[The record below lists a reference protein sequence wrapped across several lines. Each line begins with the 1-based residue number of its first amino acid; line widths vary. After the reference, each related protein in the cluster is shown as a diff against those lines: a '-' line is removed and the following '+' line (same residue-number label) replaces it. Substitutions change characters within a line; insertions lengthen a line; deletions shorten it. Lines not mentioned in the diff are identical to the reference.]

1 MSNENS
7 KWKKTPENPNI
18 SGTEVGK
25 LLEHLRTL
33 EAHYEGKLQ
42 EDLGNLAV
50 LEQALAKWEL
60 QKRNRKVDPNG

>member
-7 KWKKTPENPNI
+7 KWKKTPEEPNLN
-18 SGTEVGK
+18 GTEIGK
-25 LLEHLRTL
+25 LLENLRTL
-33 EAHYEGKLQ
+33 QAHYEGKLQ

-60 QKRNRKVDPNG
+60 QKKKRKVDPNG

>member
-1 MSNENS
+1 MSNEN
-7 KWKKTPENPNI
+7 KWTRTPEEPNLN
-18 SGTEVGK
+18 GTEVGK
-25 LLEHLRTL
+25 LLDNLKTL
-33 EAHYEGKLQ
+33 QAHYEGKLQ

>member
-1 MSNENS
+1 MSNEN
-7 KWKKTPENPNI
+7 KWKRTPEDPNI

-25 LLEHLRTL
+25 LLENLRTL
-33 EAHYEGKLQ
+33 QVHYEGKLQ

-60 QKRNRKVDPNG
+60 QKRKRKVDPNG